1 MNVWNVWNVVEIKTV
16 NLGHFLFMS
25 LLMTFYAL
33 ILPQASCEFILPQ
46 AWSESIVRAS
56 PEKREV
62 RDGCSSDLFV
72 FDLIE
77 VWSESV
83 FPPWSGVLHL

>member
-33 ILPQASCEFILPQ
+33 QASCEFILPQ
-46 AWSESIVRAS
+46 AWSESVVRAS